1 MKILFDTNII
11 LDVLLDR
18 KPFVDI
24 AAKLLS
30 LVEKKEIDG
39 FLGATTITTIFYLA
53 AKVTDKNRAKT
64 AVGKL
69 LSLFEIAPI
78 TQLVLKEAINL
89 QFVDFEDAV
98 LHEAA
103 RQVEVQGIVTRN
115 PKDFNKASISIY
127 TPDELYKMLVSIKP
141 VISRTL

>member
-1 MKILFDTNII
+1 MKILFDTNVI

-30 LVEKKEIDG
+30 SVEKKEIDG

-53 AKVTDKNRAKT
+53 SKITGKNKAKT
-64 AVGKL
+64 AVVKL

-78 TQLVLKEAINL
+78 TQIVLKEAINL

-103 RQVEVQGIVTRN
+103 KQVEVHGIVTRN
-115 PKDFNKASISIY
+115 PKDFKKASISIY
-127 TPDELYKMLVSIKP
+127 TPEEFYKMLISI
-141 VISRTL
+141 RE